1 MFYAHSATKHR
12 TFKTL
17 KRLSARTDRSDVRLG
32 IPRFMLCGDEIT
44 CINRRLCL

>member
-1 MFYAHSATKHR
+1 MFYAHSTTKHLNAYQHGQIEAM
-12 TFKTL
+12 F
-17 KRLSARTDRSDVRLG
+17 RLG